1 MYGMKEKG
9 FYVPQYGKNHG
20 KYFGRWRAKQID
32 PDFIFFVQVT
42 SKLSVPLSSSR
53 EIILHKV
60 SRLKNSGTNRAGVF
74 SEF

>member
-32 PDFIFFVQVT
+32 PDFI
-42 SKLSVPLSSSR
+42 SLYKLLLSCLCLLAPP
-53 EIILHKV
+53 EK
-60 SRLKNSGTNRAGVF
+60 
-74 SEF
+74 